1 MNRALKAIAASGV
14 SLALLL
20 GGCSGGGGA
29 KPSKEEVRAGL
40 LKQVGGE
47 ESGELYKKVTEC
59 MADEIYDSVST
70 EALRAIVEG
79 DKSFKGSKEDDKA
92 IKDASQA
99 CIKKMTSKG

>member
-14 SLALLL
+14 ALALLL
-20 GGCSGGGGA
+20 GGCSGGGGD

-59 MADEIYDSVST
+59 MADEIYDSVSVG
-70 EALRAIVEG
+70 ALRAIVDG
-79 DKSFKGSKEDDKA
+79 DKSYKGTKEDEKA
-92 IKDASQA
+92 LKEASEA
-99 CIKKMTSKG
+99 CSKKLIGG